1 MLAELL
7 AVSKFVAFG
16 LIIDLLHVLQSFPF
30 PNFSHSNKNPRDKK
44 KVYIGLHV
52 ECRLLLSDFM

>member
-30 PNFSHSNKNPRDKK
+30 QTFLILIRIQEIRKK
-44 KVYIGLHV
+44 FISV
-52 ECRLLLSDFM
+52 CM